1 MKAEIKVHFK
11 KKETQINIKVPLTK
25 EEREIIEKCIAS
37 LIEKLKVDS
46 VKILTTTPYKNIS
59 KIREH
64 LKEINLIVEEKYHE
78 KSTKHQPIPNQS
90 KKEIKANK
98 EEKTKEKS
106 SSAFDELVKLY
117 QEVMKE
123 K

>member
-25 EEREIIEKCIAS
+25 EEREIIEKCISS

-78 KSTKHQPIPNQS
+78 KSTKHQPTPNQS

-106 SSAFDELVKLY
+106 RSAFDELVKLY